1 MNRTLSGSAIAT
13 LMVGLATL
21 AAPGAARGQELP
33 PAIQVDRYLREAT
46 GHIEDGDGP
55 AALAALDRIL
65 ALEAEYG
72 VEIPDAFWFRSA
84 QAALSAEKAD
94 MAVESVTRYLQLTLL
109 EGEHYEP
116 ALDLLIEAEALQ
128 ASFAPG
134 STFRDC
140 DVCPQMVVVPAGTFT
155 MGSPQSEEG
164 RRFSDKAFSDAEGP
178 QHLVTIPASFAVGV
192 YEVTFA
198 EWDACERA
206 GGCGGDDFIRHSR
219 DDMMEYYRAEGQHPI
234 LYVSWDD
241 AQAYVSWLSERTG
254 ARYRL
259 LSEAEWEYVARAG
272 TQTARYWGES
282 ASDQCRY
289 ANGYDLTAYQAMD
302 PVDREGRVAPQC
314 SDGFEDIAP
323 VGSFAPNAF
332 GLYDVLGNV
341 AEWTQDC
348 GSYLFV
354 LGGYTDAPTDG
365 TAAEDKDCDW
375 RVIRGGSFS
384 GSPAGLRSATRTARF
399 PELPFATGFRVARTL
414 H

>member
-1 MNRTLSGSAIAT
+1 MNRTLRSAIAT
-13 LMVGLATL
+13 LMMGLAAL

-65 ALEAEYG
+65 ALEADYG
-72 VEIPDAFWFRSA
+72 VEIPDAFWFRQA

-128 ASFAPG
+128 ARFAPG
-134 STFRDC
+134 STFSDC
-140 DVCPQMVVVPAGTFT
+140 DVCPQVIVVPAGTFT
-155 MGSPQSEEG
+155 MGSPESEEDRHLSAG
-164 RRFSDKAFSDAEGP
+164 LSLEPAEGP
-178 QHLVTIPASFAVGV
+178 QHLVTIPAPFAVGV

-206 GGCGGDDFIRHSR
+206 GGCEGDSRRDRMRNYQGEGGRHP
-219 DDMMEYYRAEGQHPI
+219 AW
-234 LYVSWDD
+234 YVSWDD
-241 AQAYVSWLSERTG
+241 AQSYVSWLSERTG

-272 TQTARYWGES
+272 TETARYWGES
-282 ASDQCRY
+282 DSGQCRY
-289 ANGYDLTAYQAMD
+289 ANGYDLTAQAEGAGFGD
-302 PVDREGRVAPQC
+302 PVPVQC
-314 SDGFEDIAP
+314 SDGYVYHAP
-323 VGSFAPNAF
+323 VGSFAPNEF

-341 AEWTQDC
+341 DEWTQDC
-348 GSYLFV
+348 WNDTYAG
-354 LGGYTDAPTDG
+354 APGDG
-365 TAAEDKDCDW
+365 TAWDSEDCTF
-375 RVIRGGSFS
+375 RVYRGGRSLTEP
-384 GSPAGLRSATRTARF
+384 GRLRSAFRAWESPDRR
-399 PELPFATGFRVARTL
+399 GGIGIRVARTL
-414 H
+414 N